1 MTSAARPAT
10 LVYNAGGG
18 SSHRAPL
25 EAVMAALQDAGYD
38 ARHLATH
45 SADDVPRVLSGV
57 TGPVFVA
64 GGDGTFR
71 CVALALAGRLDVTL
85 GVIPLGTSN
94 NIAGTLGLRGAP
106 LDIVRSYAGAQ
117 GTPFDAGRVTAPW
130 GTDLFFEACGCG
142 VFADILHAYDPDAPK
157 SPLRAVQALL
167 DTLPNFTPTD
177 LDVTLDG
184 QLHPGPALALLEVMN
199 IQCTGNSMRLAPDAH
214 PGDGRLNLIR
224 VNGEQ
229 RDSLL
234 AYGSALLRG
243 QFDTLPSVTAHDLST
258 VSIPYA
264 GQVFHVDG
272 ETRPAGTPGGSVDI
286 EVWPGALSVL
296 LPPA

>member
-1 MTSAARPAT
+1 MIPAT
-10 LVYNAGGG
+10 LIYNAGGG

-25 EAVMAALQDAGYD
+25 DELLAALQGAGYD
-38 ARHLATH
+38 ARHRPTAH
-45 SADDVPRVLSGV
+45 EDDVPRVLDGV

-71 CVALALAGRLDVTL
+71 AAALALAGRPDVTV

-94 NIAGTLGLRGAP
+94 NVAVTLGLSGAP
-106 LDIVRSYAGAQ
+106 LDVARAYAGAAAR
-117 GTPFDAGRVTAPW
+117 PFDAGCVTAPW
-130 GTDLFFEACGCG
+130 GEDVFFEACGCG
-142 VFADILHAYDPDAPK
+142 VFADVLHAYDPDAPK

-167 DTLPNFTPTD
+167 DTLPRFTPTD
-177 LDVTLDG
+177 LDVTVDG
-184 QLHPGPALALLEVMN
+184 QPHPGPALALLEVMN
-199 IQCTGNSMRLAPDAH
+199 IRATGNSMRLAPNAH

-234 AYGSALLRG
+234 AYGAALLRG
-243 QFDTLPSVTAHDLST
+243 DFDTLPSVSETPLST
-258 VSIPYA
+258 VQIPYA

-272 ETRPAGTPGGSVDI
+272 ETRPEGPPGGTVDVR
-286 EVWPGALSVL
+286 VWPAALQVL
-296 LPPA
+296 APRA

>member
-1 MTSAARPAT
+1 MTPAT
-10 LVYNAGGG
+10 LIYNAGGG

-25 EAVMAALQDAGYD
+25 EQVLAALTDAGFQ
-38 ARHLATH
+38 ARHRPTH
-45 SADDVPRVLSGV
+45 CEQDVARVLDSV
-57 TGPVFVA
+57 SGPVFVA

-71 CVALALAGRLDVTL
+71 AAALALVGRPDVTV

-94 NIAGTLGLRGAP
+94 NIARTLGLKGEP
-106 LDIVRSYAGAQ
+106 LDIVRSYENATP
-117 GTPFDAGRVTAPW
+117 TPFDAGRVSAPW
-130 GTDLFFEACGCG
+130 GTDVFFEACGCG

-167 DTLPNFTPTD
+167 DTLPGFAPTD

-184 QLHPGPALALLEVMN
+184 VAHPGPALSLLEVMN

-243 QFDTLPSVTAHDLST
+243 EFDTLPSVTEHLLNT
-258 VSIPYA
+258 VSIPYT
-264 GQVFHVDG
+264 GQIFHVDG
-272 ETRPAGTPGGSVDI
+272 ETRAQGMPGGSVEI
-286 EVWPGALSVL
+286 EVWPAALSAL
-296 LPPA
+296 IPHP

>member
-38 ARHLATH
+38 ARLLPTH
-45 SADDVPRVLSGV
+45 SADDVPRVLTGV

-71 CVALALAGRLDVTL
+71 GAALALAGRPDVTL

-142 VFADILHAYDPDAPK
+142 VFADILHAYDPDAPGANW
-157 SPLRAVQALL
+157 SDAPLDDGAVMEDPWGRQQA
-167 DTLPNFTPTD
+167 DPWAQPND
-177 LDVTLDG
+177 
-184 QLHPGPALALLEVMN
+184 
-199 IQCTGNSMRLAPDAH
+199 
-214 PGDGRLNLIR
+214 
-224 VNGEQ
+224 
-229 RDSLL
+229 
-234 AYGSALLRG
+234 
-243 QFDTLPSVTAHDLST
+243 
-258 VSIPYA
+258 
-264 GQVFHVDG
+264 
-272 ETRPAGTPGGSVDI
+272 GGSSSGGGWGWGGGDSGGGGDTSD
-286 EVWPGALSVL
+286 WF
-296 LPPA
+296 